1 MDYVRLGKTGLKV
14 SPLCLGCMSFGTPGG
29 PTHPWVIP
37 EDEAQ
42 PFFRKAVESGINFFD
57 TANHYNFGDS
67 EEITGKALKAYAR
80 RDEIVVAT
88 KVGLRMSDGRPNDR
102 GLSRKHIFDQVDQ
115 SLGPSRHGLHRSP
128 LYSPPRSRH

>member
-67 EEITGKALKAYAR
+67 EEDHRQGAQSLCTP
-80 RDEIVVAT
+80 
-88 KVGLRMSDGRPNDR
+88 GRDR
-102 GLSRKHIFDQVDQ
+102 GGDQGGPEDERRKAE
-115 SLGPSRHGLHRSP
+115 
-128 LYSPPRSRH
+128 